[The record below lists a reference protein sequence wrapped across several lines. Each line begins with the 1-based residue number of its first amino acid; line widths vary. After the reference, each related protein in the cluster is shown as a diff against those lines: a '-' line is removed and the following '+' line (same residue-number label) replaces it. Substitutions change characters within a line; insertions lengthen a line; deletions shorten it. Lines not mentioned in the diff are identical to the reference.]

1 MIEKP
6 GRELVNPL
14 HCLRVTE
21 EKSDTFSITKLDD
34 FFVGLCLAVKKKK
47 KCECF
52 QHDFLQ
58 LNHSETSKQA
68 T

>member
-47 KCECF
+47 NASAF
-52 QHDFLQ
+52 NMIFY
-58 LNHSETSKQA
+58 N
-68 T
+68 